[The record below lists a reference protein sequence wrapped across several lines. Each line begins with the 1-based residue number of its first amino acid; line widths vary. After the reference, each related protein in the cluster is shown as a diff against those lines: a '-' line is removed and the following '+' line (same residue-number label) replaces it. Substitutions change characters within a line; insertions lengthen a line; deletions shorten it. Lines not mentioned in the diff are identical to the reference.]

1 MKRIFKHPLILSL
14 LIIFCLIFI
23 NQQGWLNSVYN
34 IFFKSSSFVQENIFK
49 ISLKTNNFIDFVVSI
64 KNLEQE
70 NIELK
75 KNNLNLLGEFVKLK
89 EIEKENEM
97 LREQIGL
104 PLSESSE
111 LILASIIG
119 KDSSDFGKYF
129 LINKGKKDGIKEK
142 SVVIVSGNLLVGQAI
157 EVFDSFSRIQLIID
171 PNSLVNARIQ
181 DSKIMGLIKG
191 GQELDLVFD
200 LLPQGK
206 NIEVDSLVVTSGLSG
221 LFPAGLLIG
230 QIEKVI
236 SSEAQI
242 SQIAKVKPVVDFYK
256 LDKVFVIIK

>member
-1 MKRIFKHPLILSL
+1 
-14 LIIFCLIFI
+14 
-23 NQQGWLNSVYN
+23 
-34 IFFKSSSFVQENIFK
+34 
-49 ISLKTNNFIDFVVSI
+49 
-64 KNLEQE
+64 
-70 NIELK
+70 
-75 KNNLNLLGEFVKLK
+75 
-89 EIEKENEM
+89 
-97 LREQIGL
+97 
-104 PLSESSE
+104 
-111 LILASIIG
+111 
-119 KDSSDFGKYF
+119 
-129 LINKGKKDGIKEK
+129 
-142 SVVIVSGNLLVGQAI
+142 VIVSGNLLVGQAI

-206 NIEVDSLVVTSGLSG
+206 NIEVDSAVVTSGLSG

>member
-34 IFFKSSSFVQENIFK
+34 IFFKSSSFVQENIFQ
-49 ISLKTNNFIDFVVSI
+49 ISLKTNNFIDFIVSI

-70 NIELK
+70 NIKLK
-75 KNNLNLLGEFVKLK
+75 KDNLNLLSEVVKLK
-89 EIEKENEM
+89 EIEIENEM
-97 LREQIGL
+97 LRNQIGL
-104 PLSESSE
+104 PLQESNK
-111 LILASIIG
+111 LILANIIG

-142 SVVIVSGNLLVGQAI
+142 SVVIVSGNLLTGQVI
-157 EVFDSFSRIQLIID
+157 EIFNSFSKVRLITD

-181 DSKIMGLIKG
+181 NSKIIGLIKG
-191 GQELDLVFD
+191 GPTSNLIFD

-206 NIEVDSLVVTSGLSG
+206 DIEINSMVITSGLSG

-230 QIEKVI
+230 QIEKVV

-242 SQIAKVKPVVDFYK
+242 SQIAEVKPVTDFNK
-256 LDKVFVIIK
+256 LDKVFVIVE

>member
-14 LIIFCLIFI
+14 LIIFCLISI

-34 IFFKSSSFVQENIFK
+34 IFFKSSSFVQENIFQ
-49 ISLKTNNFIDFVVSI
+49 ISLKTNNFIDFVISI
-64 KNLEQE
+64 KNLEQK
-70 NIELK
+70 NIKLEK
-75 KNNLNLLGEFVKLK
+75 DNLNLLSEIIKLK
-89 EIEKENEM
+89 EIEEENEI

-104 PLSESSE
+104 PLQESNK
-111 LILASIIG
+111 LILANIIS

-129 LINKGKKDGIKEK
+129 LINKGKKDGVGEK
-142 SVVIVSGNLLVGQAI
+142 SIIIVSGNLLVGQVV
-157 EVFDSFSRIQLIID
+157 EVFDSFSRIQLIIN

-181 DSKIMGLIKG
+181 DSKITGLIKG
-191 GQELDLVFD
+191 GQESDLIFD

-206 NIEVDSLVVTSGLSG
+206 DIEINSIVITSGLSG

-242 SQIAKVKPVVDFYK
+242 SQIAEVKPIVDFNK
-256 LDKVFVIIK
+256 LDKVFVIVE

>member
-1 MKRIFKHPLILSL
+1 
-14 LIIFCLIFI
+14 
-23 NQQGWLNSVYN
+23 
-34 IFFKSSSFVQENIFK
+34 
-49 ISLKTNNFIDFVVSI
+49 
-64 KNLEQE
+64 
-70 NIELK
+70 
-75 KNNLNLLGEFVKLK
+75 
-89 EIEKENEM
+89 
-97 LREQIGL
+97 
-104 PLSESSE
+104 
-111 LILASIIG
+111 
-119 KDSSDFGKYF
+119 
-129 LINKGKKDGIKEK
+129 
-142 SVVIVSGNLLVGQAI
+142 
-157 EVFDSFSRIQLIID
+157 LIID

-206 NIEVDSLVVTSGLSG
+206 NIEVDSAVVTSGLSG

-256 LDKVFVIIK
+256 LDKVFVDYKMKNFNNSNFLLAIILQTTAISFNLVLILVYFWLFLKILKNMVGYYSNRIFYGFIFGIAFWNYKFKFGFIFLFN

>member
-14 LIIFCLIFI
+14 LIIFCLILI
-23 NQQGWLNSVYN
+23 NQQGWLNSVHN
-34 IFFKSSSFVQENIFK
+34 IFLRSSSFIQKNIFQ

-64 KNLEQE
+64 KNIEQE

-75 KNNLNLLGEFVKLK
+75 KYNSNLLGEIIKLK
-89 EIEKENEM
+89 EIEKENEV
-97 LREQIGL
+97 LRKQIGL
-104 PLSESSE
+104 PLQELNK
-111 LILASIIG
+111 LILASVIS

-129 LINKGKKDGIKEK
+129 LINKGKKDGIEKK
-142 SVVIVSGNLLVGQAI
+142 SVVISSGNLLVGQVI
-157 EVFDSFSRIQLIID
+157 EIFDSFSRIQLIVD

-181 DSKIMGLIKG
+181 DSDIMGLIKG
-191 GQELDLVFD
+191 GPGLDLIFD

-206 NIEVDSLVVTSGLSG
+206 NIEVNSAVVTSGLSG

-230 QIEKVI
+230 QIKRVI

-242 SQIAKVKPVVDFYK
+242 SQIAEVKPVVDFNK